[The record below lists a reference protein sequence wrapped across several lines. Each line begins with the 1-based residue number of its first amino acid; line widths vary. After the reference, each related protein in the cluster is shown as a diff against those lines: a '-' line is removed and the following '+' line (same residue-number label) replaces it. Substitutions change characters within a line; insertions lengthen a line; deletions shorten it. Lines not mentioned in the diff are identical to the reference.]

1 MIVDFHTD
9 IDFKLGKLRVGGR
22 GMFSEGERRLG
33 EDRPRLEAGTGT
45 PWSQHQ
51 QHNNTFRFLINNLC
65 TPICCLLVAKCCFR
79 FCSKIHVVNVKYM

>member
-22 GMFSEGERRLG
+22 GMFSEGEPRRGWG

-45 PWSQHQ
+45 LWTLHQ
-51 QHNNTFRFLINNLC
+51 QQNNTFRLLIDNLC
-65 TPICCLLVAKCCFR
+65 TPLCCLLFVKC
-79 FCSKIHVVNVKYM
+79 KENEG

>member
-22 GMFSEGERRLG
+22 GMFSEGEPRRGWG

-45 PWSQHQ
+45 
-51 QHNNTFRFLINNLC
+51 LC
-65 TPICCLLVAKCCFR
+65 GPA
-79 FCSKIHVVNVKYM
+79 SE